1 MTEEEIKTQETTEV
15 VKENQEKEEEE
26 VTTYELEDEDFKL
39 FEIPDDYWKPPPENT
54 FQDFERNPED
64 VQPGTPSKIN
74 LRLIGGHSLWGH
86 WIWNAALLMAYRQDK
101 DKSYCKDKTV
111 LELGA
116 GGALNSF
123 IAAINGA
130 KNIVITDYP
139 DKDLIENI
147 EYNAKNLFP
156 ELVEQKKMSVIDHLW
171 GRDVAPIL
179 ALNNNEK
186 FDLVLLA
193 DVIFNHNQQKQLLMS
208 LYNTLKPKTGV
219 ALVYFTHHKPWIA
232 HKDIEFFENGAA
244 IYGFKYEEFET
255 KVMKPMFEVDFG
267 SELVRST
274 VHGYRMWLE

>member
-1 MTEEEIKTQETTEV
+1 MTEEIKVQETATA
-15 VKENQEKEEEE
+15 EE
-26 VTTYELEDEDFKL
+26 VTKEKQEEDNTYELEDEDFKL
-39 FEIPDDYWKPPPENT
+39 FEIPNDYWKPPPENT
-54 FQDFERNPED
+54 FQDFERNQED

-86 WIWNAALLMAYRQDK
+86 WIWNAAILMAQRQDK
-101 DKSYCKDKTV
+101 EKSLTKDKTV

-123 IAAINGA
+123 IAAINDA

-147 EYNAKNLFP
+147 EWNAKNLFP

-171 GRDVAPIL
+171 GRDVTPIL

-186 FDLVLLA
+186 FDVVLLA
-193 DVIFNHNQQKQLLMS
+193 DVIFNHNQQKQLLES
-208 LYNTLKPKTGV
+208 LYKTLKPKTGI
-219 ALVYFTHHKPWIA
+219 ALVYFTHHKPWLA

-255 KVMKPMFEVDFG
+255 KVMKPMFKVDFG